1 MKIGRILFF
10 VSALLLANG
19 SVMQAGP
26 SEKQKKEAAKT
37 EVNED
42 VPALDVDK
50 QLQYCHKQVARAL
63 AELKQKDGSY
73 DYTMEPRN
81 ILKDDKQKGW
91 NCRKA
96 TPEEWC
102 DGFWPGILWMD
113 YQISHDNAV
122 RTAAEGYTN
131 AL

>member
-19 SVMQAGP
+19 SVMQASS

-50 QLQYCHKQVARAL
+50 
-63 AELKQKDGSY
+63 
-73 DYTMEPRN
+73 
-81 ILKDDKQKGW
+81 
-91 NCRKA
+91 
-96 TPEEWC
+96 
-102 DGFWPGILWMD
+102 
-113 YQISHDNAV
+113 
-122 RTAAEGYTN
+122 
-131 AL
+131 

>member
-19 SVMQAGP
+19 SVMQASS

-50 QLQYCHKQVARAL
+50 QLQYCHKQVTRAL
-63 AELKQKDGSY
+63 AELKRKDGSY

-81 ILKDDKQKGW
+81 ILKDDKQK
-91 NCRKA
+91 
-96 TPEEWC
+96 
-102 DGFWPGILWMD
+102 
-113 YQISHDNAV
+113 
-122 RTAAEGYTN
+122 
-131 AL
+131 

>member
-19 SVMQAGP
+19 SVMQASS

-42 VPALDVDK
+42 VTALDVNK
-50 QLQYCHKQVARAL
+50 QLQYCHKQVTRAL
-63 AELKQKDGSY
+63 VELKRKDGSY

-81 ILKDDKQKGW
+81 ILKDDKQKGC
-91 NCRKA
+91 NC
-96 TPEEWC
+96 
-102 DGFWPGILWMD
+102 
-113 YQISHDNAV
+113 
-122 RTAAEGYTN
+122 
-131 AL
+131 